1 MTVERRQLTK
11 LPLEVRQV
19 AGGYGADL
27 LSACK

>member
-19 AGGYGADL
+19 AGRALTCYRLVSD
-27 LSACK
+27 